1 MQHLRPG
8 RFGVGD
14 MAQAVSTSRLI
25 ARVPNLLSIL
35 RIGLAAFFPFCPGTW
50 RLSVVVAGA
59 LSDFLDGQIARRYR
73 VTTTKGGL
81 LDAIADKLFAGAVL
95 VTLSLDDFLFWW
107 QAAMV
112 LARDFTI
119 GGVATYAAL
128 TRQWSSF
135 RRMTPRPLGR
145 ATTVAQF
152 VLFCLLLLT
161 RQYPDV
167 LSWQLVGAV
176 ILWLA
181 AGLSLL
187 AAGDY
192 LLHLLRKVRERH

>member
-1 MQHLRPG
+1 
-8 RFGVGD
+8 
-14 MAQAVSTSRLI
+14 MAQTLSTSRLI
-25 ARVPNLLSIL
+25 ATVPNLLSIL

-50 RLSVVVAGA
+50 RLGVVVAAA

-81 LDAIADKLFAGAVL
+81 LDAVADKLFVVAVL
-95 VTLSLDDFLFWW
+95 VTLSLDDFLLWW

-128 TRQWSSF
+128 TRQWSAF

-145 ATTVAQF
+145 ATTVSQF
-152 VLFCLLLLT
+152 ALFCWLLLPW
-161 RQYPDV
+161 RYADV
-167 LSWQLVGAV
+167 LSWRLSGTV

-192 LLHLLRKVRERH
+192 LLHLLRAVRQKH

>member
-1 MQHLRPG
+1 MRRVRPG
-8 RFGVGD
+8 RYGVGD

-25 ARVPNLLSIL
+25 GRVPNLLSIL
-35 RIGLAAFFPFCPGTW
+35 RIGLAVFFPFCPGTW

-81 LDAIADKLFAGAVL
+81 LDAIADKLFAVAVL

-145 ATTVAQF
+145 ATTISQF
-152 VLFCLLLLT
+152 ALFCLLLLT
-161 RQYPDV
+161 WQHPDV
-167 LSWQLVGAV
+167 LSWQLAGTVV
-176 ILWLA
+176 LWLA

-192 LLHLLRKVRERH
+192 LLHLLRKVRQKH

>member
-1 MQHLRPG
+1 MQHLRPA
-8 RFGVGD
+8 RYGVGD

-25 ARVPNLLSIL
+25 GRVPNLLSIL
-35 RIGLAAFFPFCPGTW
+35 RIGLAAFFPFCPATW

-81 LDAIADKLFAGAVL
+81 LDAIADKLFAVAVL

-128 TRQWSSF
+128 TRQWSAF

-152 VLFCLLLLT
+152 ALFCWLLLPW
-161 RQYPDV
+161 RYADI
-167 LSWQLVGAV
+167 LSWQRAGTVV
-176 ILWLA
+176 LWMA

-192 LLHLLRKVRERH
+192 LLHLLRKMREKH

>member
-1 MQHLRPG
+1 MRHVRPG
-8 RFGVGD
+8 RYGVGD
-14 MAQAVSTSRLI
+14 MPKAVSTSRLI
-25 ARVPNLLSIL
+25 ATVPNLLSIL

-81 LDAIADKLFAGAVL
+81 LDAVADKLFAVAVL
-95 VTLSLDDFLFWW
+95 VTLSLDEFLPWW

-128 TRQWSSF
+128 TRQWSAF

-152 VLFCLLLLT
+152 ALFCWLLLPW
-161 RQYPDV
+161 RYADV
-167 LSWQLVGAV
+167 LSWRLAGTA

-192 LLHLLRKVRERH
+192 LLHLLRAVRQKH